1 MIPLHLSRA
10 LVLTGLAAWIC
21 VSLTTALQANH
32 GTRFF
37 LWSAVSALFV
47 LAYLFETRRA
57 RAQLPALAL
66 EGAAV
71 AAMAALLCNGY
82 EGLLLVLLAAQLAR
96 LANPRLAIA
105 WICAQTAALGVA
117 IAIHWSARAALL
129 LTPPYLGFQLLMLA
143 AVSAYRDLLRAQAAL
158 ADKSRIEERL
168 RMAQDL
174 HDSLGHHLV
183 ALNLNLELAAHE
195 AQGDMRTTVRTAQAL
210 TRALLRD
217 VKEIVHSSRDDA
229 PVDLP
234 LEIRR
239 LAAELPR
246 PKLHVACP
254 SDLRLEDPRTGR
266 AMLRAVQEIVTN
278 SIRHGEAEN
287 LWLSIERTS
296 RELCLAARDDGRASQ
311 RFEEGFG
318 LGGMRRRLEALGGT
332 LSAQSAPNGGFE
344 VRAALP
350 CTSTARP

>member
-1 MIPLHLSRA
+1 MIPVHLSRA
-10 LVLTGLAAWIC
+10 LILTGLAAWVC
-21 VSLTTALQANH
+21 VCLTTALQANH
-32 GTRFF
+32 DSRLL
-37 LWSAVSALFV
+37 LWSAVSALFI
-47 LAYLFETRRA
+47 LAYLFDMSRA

-66 EGAAV
+66 EGASV

-82 EGLLLVLLAAQLAR
+82 EGLLLVLVAVQLAR
-96 LANPRLAIA
+96 LASSRLAIT

-129 LTPPYLGFQLLMLA
+129 LAPPYLGFQLVMLA
-143 AVSAYRDLLRAQAAL
+143 AVRGYADLLRAQAAL

-183 ALNLNLELAAHE
+183 TLNLNLEHAAHE
-195 AQGDMRTTVRTAQAL
+195 ARGEIRETVRAAQAL
-210 TRALLRD
+210 ARALLRD
-217 VKEIVHSSRDDA
+217 VKEIVHSSRDEA

-234 LEIRR
+234 LEIHR

-246 PKLHVACP
+246 PKLHVTCP

-287 LWLSIERTS
+287 LWLSIERTPA
-296 RELCLAARDDGRASQ
+296 ELRLAARDDGRASQ
-311 RFEEGFG
+311 QFEEGFG
-318 LGGMRRRLEALGGT
+318 LSGMRRRLEALGGT
-332 LSAQSAPNGGFE
+332 LSAESAPGGGFH
-344 VRAALP
+344 VCAALP
-350 CTSTARP
+350 CAPGTPE